1 MTKVNFYECEIKYT
15 GKLSSYSL
23 VELLAK
29 ALDRM
34 YHGVDAYDHS
44 EIMSEEQAKKIDG
57 NIEIIRDYPDNKLA
71 VIGWSYIEELGDLD
85 DEDDEADVADDCGTF
100 DYNQADYLDDTI
112 ATPL

>member
-15 GKLSSYSL
+15 GKLSRYSL

-29 ALDRM
+29 ALDRT
-34 YHGVDAYDHS
+34 YHGVDAFDHC

-71 VIGWSYIEELGDLD
+71 VIGWSYIEEMDDLD
-85 DEDDEADVADDCGTF
+85 DMVDADDVV
-100 DYNQADYLDDTI
+100 DYLDATI
-112 ATPL
+112 ATSL